1 MQLSTQDLLSL
12 FIREGEDWSAKA
24 IHTALESKGVDVASM
39 ERIKGVRPG
48 AIRNVF
54 YRKCP
59 AYQQEIA
66 DLIGVPPS
74 VIWPSRYQGK
84 NTDSK
89 AA

>member
-1 MQLSTQDLLSL
+1 MQLLKQDLLSL
-12 FIREGEDWSAKA
+12 FIREGQDWSPDA
-24 IHTALESKGVDVASM
+24 IQTALKRKGVKLSSL
-39 ERIKGVRPG
+39 ERIKGVKPG
-48 AIRNVF
+48 TMRNVF

-74 VIWPSRYQGK
+74 LIWPSRYESS
-84 NTDSK
+84 NSD

>member
-1 MQLSTQDLLSL
+1 MQLSTQDLLAL
-12 FIREGEDWSAKA
+12 FIREGQDWSPEVIQA
-24 IHTALESKGVDVASM
+24 ALKGKGMKVSSL
-39 ERIKGVRPG
+39 ERIKGVKPG
-48 AIRNVF
+48 TVRNVF

-74 VIWPSRYQGK
+74 LIWPSRYESS
-84 NTDSK
+84 NSD